1 MRLGV
6 GLLDEYLEFLA
17 GRCRPNTV
25 LAVAYD
31 LKVFFTVVGKPPR
44 QVRPVDVLAFM
55 TAQRTGGGGRLQ
67 MAGAGPGGVTGRTL
81 RRRLSSVSGLYG
93 FLQAR
98 GDVSVNPVPRGLP
111 TRRERQRP
119 GQGVPLVRVPRT
131 LPQILDPAEVD
142 ALTAALRTHRDRAMV
157 AAMVLGGLRRC
168 EVLGLRLEDLRFG
181 ERRLFIA
188 EGKGGHQR
196 LVPVSP
202 RFFTEVSAYLDA
214 ERPAGASTSRVFV
227 VLKGP
232 RRGLPL
238 SAAGLDEILGGARS
252 RAGLARVTC
261 HQLRHTCLT
270 RLRKA
275 GMTLEAVQAQAG
287 HASIESTRIYLH
299 LGDDWLASQYRKA
312 AEAIDAQ
319 VFRRLPRRQ
328 EHPVTGPAPLRGWE
342 QLAEAI
348 PGITVPMRRY
358 LEQVACVLRPG
369 SVSGADL
376 ALRSFAMFLASQVP
390 PVISLAAVT
399 RRNVEDFKPWLAARP
414 GQNKPRLTPATIA
427 HRLGTLRMFFVRIT
441 EWG

>member
-1 MRLGV
+1 MTVPAVRLSRSGNAAGDLVVRLGV

-44 QVRPVDVLAFM
+44 RVRPVDVLAFM
-55 TAQRTGGGGRLQ
+55 TAQRTGGDGRLQ
-67 MAGAGPGGVTGRTL
+67 VAEAGGGVSARTL

-93 FLQAR
+93 FLLAR
-98 GDVSVNPVPRGLP
+98 GDVTVNPVPRGLP

-131 LPQILDPAEVD
+131 LPQILDPGQVG

-168 EVLGLRLEDLRFG
+168 EVLGLSLGDLRFG

-188 EGKGGHQR
+188 AGKGGHQR
-196 LVPVSP
+196 LVPVSA
-202 RFFTEVSAYLDA
+202 RFFAEVSDYLDA
-214 ERPAGASTSRVFV
+214 ERPAGASTDRVFV

-232 RRGLPL
+232 RRGQPL
-238 SAAGLDEILGGARS
+238 SAAGLDEILDGARA
-252 RAGLARVTC
+252 RAGLARATC

-299 LGDDWLASQYRKA
+299 LGDDWLAAQYRKA

-319 VFRRLPRRQ
+319 VFID
-328 EHPVTGPAPLRGWE
+328 HPAV
-342 QLAEAI
+342 
-348 PGITVPMRRY
+348 
-358 LEQVACVLRPG
+358 
-369 SVSGADL
+369 
-376 ALRSFAMFLASQVP
+376 RS
-390 PVISLAAVT
+390 
-399 RRNVEDFKPWLAARP
+399 AR
-414 GQNKPRLTPATIA
+414 
-427 HRLGTLRMFFVRIT
+427 
-441 EWG
+441 

>member
-1 MRLGV
+1 MPVTVIRLTRTRNAAGDLVVRLGA

-31 LKVFFTVVGKPPR
+31 LKVFFTAVGKPPR
-44 QVRPVDVLAFM
+44 RVRPVDVLAFM
-55 TAQRTGGGGRLQ
+55 TAQRTGGQGRLQ
-67 MAGAGPGGVTGRTL
+67 VAGAGAGGVSARTL

-93 FLQAR
+93 FLLAR
-98 GDVSVNPVPRGLP
+98 GDVTANPVPRGLP

-119 GQGVPLVRVPRT
+119 GQGVPLVRAPRT
-131 LPQILDPAEVD
+131 LPQILSPAEVD

-168 EVLGLRLEDLRFG
+168 EVLGLRLGDLRFG
-181 ERRLFIA
+181 DRRLFIA

-196 LVPVSP
+196 LIPVSA

-214 ERPAGASTSRVFV
+214 ERPADPRTDRVFV
-227 VLKGP
+227 VLKGQ

-238 SAAGLDEILGGARS
+238 SAAGLDEVLDGARR
-252 RAGLARVTC
+252 RAGLAHATC

-270 RLRKA
+270 QLRKA
-275 GMTLEAVQAQAG
+275 GMSLEAVQAQAG

-319 VFRRLPRRQ
+319 L
-328 EHPVTGPAPLRGWE
+328 
-342 QLAEAI
+342 LA
-348 PGITVPMRRY
+348 
-358 LEQVACVLRPG
+358 G
-369 SVSGADL
+369 SVAAGA
-376 ALRSFAMFLASQVP
+376 R
-390 PVISLAAVT
+390 
-399 RRNVEDFKPWLAARP
+399 
-414 GQNKPRLTPATIA
+414 
-427 HRLGTLRMFFVRIT
+427 
-441 EWG
+441 